1 MLPQLGTLSRNIDI
15 NIINITINFTKKR
28 GSGNMSYLYI
38 NENGA
43 NISVEESYV
52 KVSYKDGLIK
62 KIPIET
68 LDSIQ
73 IFSKANMTTP
83 CTIECIKRGN
93 SSCLLFEK
101 WFLFWQTRI
110 NRTYKCRTSTSTMSF
125 I

>member
-1 MLPQLGTLSRNIDI
+1 
-15 NIINITINFTKKR
+15 
-28 GSGNMSYLYI
+28 MSYLYI

-83 CTIECIKRGN
+83 CTIECIKR
-93 SSCLLFEK
+93 
-101 WFLFWQTRI
+101 
-110 NRTYKCRTSTSTMSF
+110 
-125 I
+125 